1 MEDAYNKKIIDDV
14 SNSEINDFL
23 LPTYNHKRHASQ
35 QHGGGSFIVMSVEL
49 KKTAK
54 VYVSAPHTKKL
65 NLWLSPSASQ
75 RRNPCFCPLAVY
87 QDLNRRHDWP
97 VKNWKR
103 TSGDSLSQLSVHN
116 KDLGG
121 VRLIL

>member
-1 MEDAYNKKIIDDV
+1 MSPEARHPIRHDVIWKMRIIKFIDDV

-54 VYVSAPHTKKL
+54 QFMYLHHTLK
-65 NLWLSPSASQ
+65 S
-75 RRNPCFCPLAVY
+75 
-87 QDLNRRHDWP
+87 
-97 VKNWKR
+97 
-103 TSGDSLSQLSVHN
+103 
-116 KDLGG
+116 
-121 VRLIL
+121 

>member
-1 MEDAYNKKIIDDV
+1 MSPEARHPIRHDVILEDAYNKKIIDDV

-54 VYVSAPHTKKL
+54 QFMYLHHTLK
-65 NLWLSPSASQ
+65 S
-75 RRNPCFCPLAVY
+75 
-87 QDLNRRHDWP
+87 
-97 VKNWKR
+97 
-103 TSGDSLSQLSVHN
+103 
-116 KDLGG
+116 
-121 VRLIL
+121 